1 MRLEIRL
8 NEKKVASLAD
18 FCQLENRYC
27 NGSKPTSFV
36 LQTGVDSQQE
46 FLRELAKTD
55 ESLADLDRSAR
66 NWYYRTGLLEAF
78 MEREKQRELQELSK
92 KVQKGSGFPK
102 MFENSIWETA
112 YQEGAERILSE
123 YQKQE
128 SAENRIRNF
137 LVLLLYRIE
146 YYFPKLFKNTRTL
159 SKFPKFVYTGV
170 CGTQEYYFL
179 RLLCLCGCDVY
190 CVHPHQVL
198 NIKAVDWEK
207 NVQRIDKPLEFTG
220 KIPAYDIEQIRRQ
233 KEQTD
238 SRKASHIPGNIPNGI
253 QRGIVSATGTN
264 QTPGNNRGTEN
275 TKKESSNREENTTS
289 STVHTSPVNLAH
301 PGRKTA
307 VTKNTPSPVN
317 HPPVGNTIGG
327 TRSTPENTP
336 LREKSYEELASMAG
350 SVVMI
355 VVFNE
360 KKEPFAAGS
369 GVIINNNGYILTN
382 FHVVQG
388 AVAYGVKLEEE
399 EEFHITNELIK
410 YHPENDLALIRIEP
424 INRPSI
430 PVYQGSKLVRGQKVV
445 AIGSPLGLM
454 NTVSD
459 GIIAGF
465 RQFDDVSMIQ
475 FTAPTSHGSSGG
487 ALLNLQGEL
496 IGIVSASF
504 DDGENLNLAV
514 DFQVVRSFL
523 QGFI

>member
-36 LQTGVDSQQE
+36 LQTGVDSQQG
-46 FLRELAKTD
+46 FLQELAKAD

-66 NWYYRTGLLEAF
+66 NWYYRTGMLEAF
-78 MEREKQRELQELSK
+78 MEKEKQQKLQELSDNI
-92 KVQKGSGFPK
+92 QKGRGFPQ
-102 MFENSIWETA
+102 MFENNIWETA
-112 YQEGAERILSE
+112 YQEAAQKILSE
-123 YQKQE
+123 YRQQE

-170 CGTQEYYFL
+170 CGTAEYYFL
-179 RLLCLCGCDVY
+179 RLLSLCGCDVY
-190 CVHPHQVL
+190 CVHPYQAL
-198 NIKAVDWEK
+198 QIKAGDWEN
-207 NVQRIDKPLEFTG
+207 NVQRIENPQEFTG

-238 SRKASHIPGNIPNGI
+238 RRKAGSIPGNIPNDI
-253 QRGIVSATGTN
+253 QKETVSASGTN
-264 QTPGNNRGTEN
+264 ETSGNNRGTEN
-275 TKKESSNREENTTS
+275 TKKESSDREKNTTS
-289 STVHTSPVNLAH
+289 SKVHTSSVNLAH

-307 VTKNTPSPVN
+307 VIRNTPTPVN
-317 HPPVGNTIGG
+317 HPPRGNAIVGAHS
-327 TRSTPENTP
+327 TRDNTP

-360 KKEPFAAGS
+360 KKEPYASGS

-399 EEFHITNELIK
+399 EELHITNELIK

-430 PVYQGSKLVRGQKVV
+430 PVYQGSKLVRGRKVV

-496 IGIVSASF
+496 IGIVSAGF

-514 DFQVVRSFL
+514 DYQVVRSFL
-523 QGFI
+523 HGFI